1 MRLGN
6 ICWLVSLKNTAWK
19 VSKYENFSG
28 QYFHVFRL
36 NTGKYRTEKKK
47 KSVFG
52 HSSRSERVIK
62 KLIGNTLIS
71 HNNNLQTFSFF
82 LRGWGRATFSKK
94 IKKRNGLYSVL
105 LGGCIK
111 IWFALKRGY
120 DKIYFQRLLRYE
132 QRKSKIKN
140 AVQYTVKCFFICLYY
155 RSETHFM

>member
-1 MRLGN
+1 M
-6 ICWLVSLKNTAWK
+6 LVSIIKKHSVKSVQIRKFFWS
-19 VSKYENFSG
+19 VFSHI
-28 QYFHVFRL
+28 QIEH
-36 NTGKYRTEKKK
+36 GKIQNRKKK
-47 KSVFG
+47 LFVFG

-62 KLIGNTLIS
+62 KLIGNTLIG

-94 IKKRNGLYSVL
+94 IKKGNGLYSVL

-111 IWFALKRGY
+111 TWFALKRGY

-155 RSETHFM
+155 RLETHFM